1 MMPQM
6 CRIQLEITTC
16 SKNPERLGFHE
27 EGQATPVST
36 VSTEMPQAF
45 GFSDLSFKMAIL
57 NQGPE

>member
-16 SKNPERLGFHE
+16 SKNPERLSFHE
-27 EGQATPVST
+27 EGQATPM
-36 VSTEMPQAF
+36 STEMPQAF
-45 GFSDLSFKMAIL
+45 GSSDLSFKMAIL